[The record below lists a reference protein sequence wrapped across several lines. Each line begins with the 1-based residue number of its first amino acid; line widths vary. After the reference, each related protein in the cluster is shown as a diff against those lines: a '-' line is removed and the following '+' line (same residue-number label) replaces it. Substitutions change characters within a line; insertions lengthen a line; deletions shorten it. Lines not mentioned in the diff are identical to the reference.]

1 MGSRLR
7 GNDVLR
13 VRYNRFNRFF
23 ERTTMTTALPRDLS
37 CPRIAPRKDGS
48 LSLSRIVAGMWR
60 MTEWDMTVEAR
71 IAFIEQCIALG
82 VTSFDHA
89 DIYGNYGVEGLFGD
103 ALRAQPSLRDR
114 IELVSKCG
122 IKLLSSKRPD
132 HTIQH
137 YDTTREHIVASA
149 EESLRQL
156 HTDRLDL
163 LLIHRPDPLM
173 DFDEI
178 AEAFTQLKRAGKVLH
193 FGVSNF
199 SRHQFE
205 SLDRRIALATNQ
217 VEFSPLH
224 VAPMFDETFDGLQDR
239 GVAPMIWSPLAGGR
253 LFSAHDANAE
263 TLRLVIK
270 DIADRLH
277 QPFASVVFAWIMQLP
292 SRPIPLTG
300 SGRIEAI
307 GVAVAGTTFRL
318 PRADWFAILRAA
330 RGHEVA

>member
-1 MGSRLR
+1 MS
-7 GNDVLR
+7 
-13 VRYNRFNRFF
+13 
-23 ERTTMTTALPRDLS
+23 APLPSDLT
-37 CPRIAPRKDGS
+37 CPRIQTRQNG
-48 LSLSRIVAGMWR
+48 LELSRVVAGMWR
-60 MTEWDMTVEAR
+60 LGEWGMSVEQR
-71 IAFIEQCIALG
+71 VAFIEQCLAMG

-89 DIYGNYGVEGLFGD
+89 DIYGGYGVEGLFGE

-122 IKLLSSKRPD
+122 IKLISPKRPQ
-132 HTIQH
+132 HAIQH
-137 YDTTREHIVASA
+137 YDTTAAHIVASA

-178 AEAFTQLKRAGKVLH
+178 AEAFSRLRKSGKVLH

-205 SLDRRIALATNQ
+205 SLNRRIELATNQ

-224 VAPMFDETFDGLQDR
+224 TAPMFDETFDGLQDLR
-239 GVAPMIWSPLAGGR
+239 VAPMVWSPLGGGR
-253 LFSAHDANAE
+253 LFTATEPNAE
-263 TLRLVIK
+263 NLRLVIK
-270 DIADRLH
+270 EVADRMKV
-277 QPFASVVFAWIMQLP
+277 PFASVVFAWIMQLP

-300 SGRIEAI
+300 TGRAEAI
-307 GVAVAGTTFRL
+307 AVAVAGAGITLARG
-318 PRADWFAILRAA
+318 DWFRILRAA

>member
-1 MGSRLR
+1 
-7 GNDVLR
+7 
-13 VRYNRFNRFF
+13 
-23 ERTTMTTALPRDLS
+23 MTHALPRDLH
-37 CPRIAPRKDGS
+37 CPRIATRANGPE
-48 LSLSRIVAGMWR
+48 LSRVVAGMWR
-60 MTEWDMTVEAR
+60 MVEWNMTVEQRVAL
-71 IAFIEQCIALG
+71 IEQCIAMG

-89 DIYGNYGVEGLFGD
+89 DIYGNYGVEGLFGE

-114 IELVSKCG
+114 IQLVSKCG
-122 IKLLSSKRPD
+122 IKLLSNKRPA

-137 YDTTREHIVASA
+137 YDTTAAHIVASS

-178 AEAFTQLKRAGKVLH
+178 ADAFTRLKQAGKVLH
-193 FGVSNF
+193 VGVSNF

-205 SLDRRIALATNQ
+205 ALNRRVELATNQ

-224 VAPMFDETFDGLQDR
+224 VTPMFDETFDGLQDA

-253 LFSAHDANAE
+253 LFTSNDANAE
-263 TLRLVIK
+263 NLRLVVK
-270 DIADRLH
+270 EIADRLH
-277 QPFASVVFAWIMQLP
+277 QPFASVIFAWIMQLP

-307 GVAVAGTTFRL
+307 SVAVAGASFKLSRT
-318 PRADWFAILRAA
+318 DWFAILRAA

>member
-1 MGSRLR
+1 MPNGLPPDLR
-7 GNDVLR
+7 
-13 VRYNRFNRFF
+13 
-23 ERTTMTTALPRDLS
+23 
-37 CPRIAPRKDGS
+37 CPRVATSSQG
-48 LSLSRIVAGMWR
+48 LHLSRIVAGMWR
-60 MTEWDMTVEAR
+60 MTEWGMTVEQR
-71 IAFIEQCIALG
+71 VAFIEQCIALG

-89 DIYGNYGVEGLFGD
+89 DIYGGYGVEGLFGE
-103 ALRAQPSLRDR
+103 ALRARPSLRNQ

-122 IKLLSSKRPD
+122 IKLVSPQRPS
-132 HTIQH
+132 HSIQH
-137 YDTTREHIVASA
+137 YDTTAAHIVVSA

-178 AEAFTQLKRAGKVLH
+178 AEAFEALRASGKVLN

-205 SLDRRIALATNQ
+205 SLNRRIALATNQ
-217 VEFSPLH
+217 VEFSPMH
-224 VAPMFDETFDGLQDR
+224 VAPMFDETLDGLQDL

-253 LFSAHDANAE
+253 LFSGNDANAE
-263 TLRLVIK
+263 NLRLVIK
-270 DIADRLH
+270 GIADELE

-300 SGRIEAI
+300 SGRIEAVA
-307 GVAVAGTTFRL
+307 VAVAGTAFTLSRM
-318 PRADWFAILRAA
+318 DWFRILRAA
-330 RGHEVA
+330 RAHEVA

>member
-1 MGSRLR
+1 MVDW
-7 GNDVLR
+7 N
-13 VRYNRFNRFF
+13 
-23 ERTTMTTALPRDLS
+23 
-37 CPRIAPRKDGS
+37 
-48 LSLSRIVAGMWR
+48 
-60 MTEWDMTVEAR
+60 MTVQQR
-71 IAFIEQCIALG
+71 VAFIEQCIALG

-89 DIYGNYGVEGLFGD
+89 DIYGNYAVEGAFGE
-103 ALRAQPSLRDR
+103 ALRAQPGLRER
-114 IELVSKCG
+114 MQLISKCG
-122 IKLLSSKRPD
+122 IKLLSQKRPQ

-137 YDTTREHIVASA
+137 YDTDAAHIVASA

-173 DFDEI
+173 DFDVV
-178 AEAFTQLKRAGKVLH
+178 ADAFTRLKQAGKVLH

-205 SLDRRIALATNQ
+205 ALNRRIELATNQ

-224 VAPMFDETFDGLQDR
+224 VDPMFDETFDGLQDL

-253 LFSAHDANAE
+253 LFSANDDNAE
-263 TLRLVIK
+263 RLRLVIK
-270 DIADRLH
+270 DIAERLQ
-277 QPFASVVFAWIMQLP
+277 QPFASVVFAWIMALP

-307 GVAVAGTTFRL
+307 GVAVAATTFELSRS
-318 PRADWFAILRAA
+318 DWFTILRAA

>member
-1 MGSRLR
+1 MS
-7 GNDVLR
+7 
-13 VRYNRFNRFF
+13 
-23 ERTTMTTALPRDLS
+23 APLPADLS
-37 CPRIAPRKDGS
+37 CPRIQTRQNG
-48 LSLSRIVAGMWR
+48 LELSRVVAGMWR
-60 MTEWDMTVEAR
+60 MGEWNMSVEQR
-71 IAFIEQCIALG
+71 VAFIEQCVAMG

-89 DIYGNYGVEGLFGD
+89 DIYGGYGVEGLFGE

-122 IKLLSSKRPD
+122 IKLISPKRPQ
-132 HTIQH
+132 HAIQH
-137 YDTTREHIVASA
+137 YDTTAAHIIASA

-178 AEAFTQLKRAGKVLH
+178 AEAFSRLRKSGKVMH

-205 SLDRRIALATNQ
+205 SLNRRIELATNQ

-224 VAPMFDETFDGLQDR
+224 TAPMFDETFDGLQDLR
-239 GVAPMIWSPLAGGR
+239 IAPMVWSPLGGGR
-253 LFSAHDANAE
+253 LFTSTEPNAE
-263 TLRLVIK
+263 NLRLVIK
-270 DIADRLH
+270 EVADRLKV
-277 QPFASVVFAWIMQLP
+277 PFASVVFAWIMQLP

-300 SGRIEAI
+300 TGRAEAI
-307 GVAVAGTTFRL
+307 AVAVAGAGITL
-318 PRADWFAILRAA
+318 SRADWFRILRAA

>member
-1 MGSRLR
+1 
-7 GNDVLR
+7 
-13 VRYNRFNRFF
+13 
-23 ERTTMTTALPRDLS
+23 MTHSLPADLS
-37 CPRIAPRKDGS
+37 CPRITTRKEGG
-48 LSLSRIVAGMWR
+48 LTLSRIVAGMWR
-60 MTEWDMTVEAR
+60 MVEWKMTVEQRVAL
-71 IAFIEQCIALG
+71 IEQCIALG

-89 DIYGNYGVEGLFGD
+89 DIYGNYGVEGLFGE

-114 IELVSKCG
+114 IEIVSKCG
-122 IKLLSSKRPD
+122 IKLLSDKRPD
-132 HTIQH
+132 HAIQH
-137 YDTTREHIVASA
+137 YDTTRAHIVASA

-178 AEAFTQLKRAGKVLH
+178 AEAFAHLQQSGKVRH
-193 FGVSNF
+193 VGVSNF

-205 SLDRRIALATNQ
+205 SLDRRIPLATNQ

-224 VAPMFDETFDGLQDR
+224 VAPMFDETFDGLQDL

-253 LFSAHDANAE
+253 LFSANDVNAE
-263 TLRLVIK
+263 RLRLVIK
-270 DIADRLH
+270 EIADRL
-277 QPFASVVFAWIMQLP
+277 QKPFASVVFAWIMQLP

-307 GVAVAGTTFRL
+307 AVAVAGTTFQLSRT
-318 PRADWFAILRAA
+318 DWFAILRAA

>member
-1 MGSRLR
+1 M
-7 GNDVLR
+7 NA
-13 VRYNRFNRFF
+13 
-23 ERTTMTTALPRDLS
+23 ALPANLS
-37 CPRIAPRKDGS
+37 CPRSTTRAGGPT
-48 LSLSRIVAGMWR
+48 LSRIVAGMWR
-60 MTEWDMTVEAR
+60 MTEWGMSVEQR
-71 IAFIEQCIALG
+71 VGFIERCLDLG

-89 DIYGNYGVEGLFGD
+89 DIYGGYGVESLFGD
-103 ALRAQPSLRDR
+103 ALRLQSSLRER
-114 IELVSKCG
+114 MEIISKCG
-122 IKLLSSKRPD
+122 IKLVSPQRPQ

-137 YDTTREHIVASA
+137 YDTSAAHITASV

-156 HTDRLDL
+156 GTDRLDL

-173 DFDEI
+173 DFDEV
-178 AEAFTQLKRAGKVLH
+178 ASTFERLRAAGKVLH

-205 SLDRRIALATNQ
+205 ALDKRIALATNQ

-224 VAPMFDETFDGLQDR
+224 TAPMFDETFDGLQDA

-253 LFSAHDANAE
+253 LFQGGEAQADN
-263 TLRLVIK
+263 LRLVIK
-270 DIADRLH
+270 GISDELG

-292 SRPIPLTG
+292 CRPLPLTG

-307 GVAVAGTTFRL
+307 GVAVAGTQFTL
-318 PRADWFAILRAA
+318 SRADWFTILRAA

>member
-1 MGSRLR
+1 M
-7 GNDVLR
+7 NA
-13 VRYNRFNRFF
+13 
-23 ERTTMTTALPRDLS
+23 ALPANLS
-37 CPRIAPRKDGS
+37 CPRSTTRAGGPT
-48 LSLSRIVAGMWR
+48 LSRIVAGMWR
-60 MTEWDMTVEAR
+60 MTEWGMSVEQR
-71 IAFIEQCIALG
+71 VGFIERCLDLG

-89 DIYGNYGVEGLFGD
+89 DIYGGYGVESLFGD
-103 ALRAQPSLRDR
+103 ALRLQSSLRER
-114 IELVSKCG
+114 MEIISKCG
-122 IKLLSSKRPD
+122 IKLVSPQRPQ

-137 YDTTREHIVASA
+137 YDTSAAHITASV

-156 HTDRLDL
+156 GTDRLDL

-173 DFDEI
+173 DFDEV
-178 AEAFTQLKRAGKVLH
+178 ASTFERLRAAGKVLH

-205 SLDRRIALATNQ
+205 TLDKRIALATNQ

-224 VAPMFDETFDGLQDR
+224 TAPMFDETFDGLQDA

-253 LFSAHDANAE
+253 LFQGGEAQADN
-263 TLRLVIK
+263 LRLVIK
-270 DIADRLH
+270 GISDELG

-292 SRPIPLTG
+292 CRPVPLTG

-307 GVAVAGTTFRL
+307 GVAVAGTQFTLSRT
-318 PRADWFAILRAA
+318 DWFTILRAA

>member
-1 MGSRLR
+1 MSP
-7 GNDVLR
+7 
-13 VRYNRFNRFF
+13 
-23 ERTTMTTALPRDLS
+23 ALPRDLS
-37 CPRIAPRKDGS
+37 CPRIATRPGG
-48 LSLSRIVAGMWR
+48 LELSRVVAGMWR
-60 MTEWDMTVEAR
+60 MVEWNMTVEQRVAL
-71 IAFIEQCIALG
+71 IEQCIAMG

-89 DIYGNYGVEGLFGD
+89 DIYGNYGVEGLFGE
-103 ALRAQPSLRDR
+103 ALRAQPALRER

-122 IKLLSSKRPD
+122 IKLISNKRPQ
-132 HTIQH
+132 HGIQH
-137 YDTTREHIVASA
+137 YDTTAAHIVASA

-178 AEAFTQLKRAGKVLH
+178 AEAFTRLKQSGKVLH

-205 SLDRRIALATNQ
+205 ALNRRIELATNQ

-224 VAPMFDETFDGLQDR
+224 VAPMFDETFDGLQDMK
-239 GVAPMIWSPLAGGR
+239 VAPMIWSPLGGGR
-253 LFSAHDANAE
+253 LFSANDANTE
-263 TLRLVIK
+263 NLRLVIK
-270 DIADRLH
+270 QIADRLQ

-307 GVAVAGTTFRL
+307 GVAVLGSTFQL
-318 PRADWFAILRAA
+318 PRSEWFAILRAA